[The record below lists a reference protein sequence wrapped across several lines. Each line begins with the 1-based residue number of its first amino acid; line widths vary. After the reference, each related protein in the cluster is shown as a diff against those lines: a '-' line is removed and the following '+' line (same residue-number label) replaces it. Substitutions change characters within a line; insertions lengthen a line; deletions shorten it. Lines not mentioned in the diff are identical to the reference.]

1 MSLRDNPVVEYL
13 LMVQGGAN
21 TLPLNKIAAPQLVKL
36 LEVDET
42 ELVAA
47 VPPPRLPET
56 EEELEPTLGGGEGG
70 DTDVETEIESEARFR
85 IAPNVFRDDD
95 FMESPAFESSNDG
108 FIPYAAA
115 PAVAN
120 RPVQAR
126 EVRAS
131 AGSPP
136 VEGAAAATAG
146 LSEYAI
152 QILSERAVREANM
165 IEQISNV
172 ARAYRQQE
180 GYQPTLAG
188 TSENDRSSLIDI
200 FTGGHIQA
208 QRAAIQ
214 KIHSIVRGPVRR
226 ARNAFDFILANDD
239 DVRSLF
245 SQLVVR
251 ELTRAENLNPRT
263 VKLRD
268 AYVWNEE
275 HLHGILDQFE
285 AYDFYLDGDNNPV
298 FTAFEREDVWDDPRG
313 RVSGVSGGRSMTG
326 WRKQY
331 GGPTYNY

>member
-13 LMVQGGAN
+13 LMVQGGSN
-21 TLPLNKIAAPQLVKL
+21 TLPLDKIAAPQLVKL

-56 EEELEPTLGGGEGG
+56 EEELEPTAGGGDEEEE
-70 DTDVETEIESEARFR
+70 VETEVEGEARFR

-95 FMESPAFESSNDG
+95 FTESPAFESSSDG
-108 FIPYAAA
+108 FMPYAAA
-115 PAVAN
+115 AAGD

-131 AGSPP
+131 APP
-136 VEGAAAATAG
+136 MQGAPAATAG
-146 LSEYAI
+146 LSDYAI

-180 GYQPTLAG
+180 GYQPSLAG

-251 ELTRAENLNPRT
+251 ELTRSENLNPRT

-285 AYDFYLDGDNNPV
+285 AYDFHLDGDNNPI

-313 RVSGVSGGRSMTG
+313 RASGMVG